1 MNRVLPSESDC
12 PCCSHTKV
20 LRAELGVVSARLDV
34 LKATAEGTRLFEN
47 RLTDMQMK
55 LNEMQQTL
63 QELQTDRDKTN
74 DISQTSRLEP
84 ANAIRHDTH
93 TKTSTGITQLP
104 DRSTENITAS
114 ADRQTQTD
122 LYSTEHKSGDS
133 LIENA
138 SSDSHSRH
146 ASAICNDQA
155 CSHRFEKEMTVIK
168 QPKRKVFLNED
179 SWILLARHENDIASL
194 ITGEVKGVVTVLL
207 IDISESMA
215 VGEAWVQTRTF
226 VKDYLKGLQDVRSQ
240 ERSSNLEDEY
250 VAIATF
256 GHETRLQIYLT
267 TDYDSATDFMDH
279 VRLGGPSPLYGG
291 LWLAMAGAL
300 SCEDGYHTINGILV
314 VPKIIVISDY
324 KPTET
329 LLLTGPDIFR
339 AEAIDESLTV
349 ILSALDSISKRNISV
364 FFVAVGDS
372 NQDFVNILRSIDKN
386 VYTYTDGRRLSRQ
399 YFLSTRAGTFD
410 IMSLMWDFRRR
421 HDMSSDDQ
429 ADMFTIRIESD
440 RRMTER
446 RERPDRR
453 TMYCESTSTTLPKIG
468 SRVRRGPDWP
478 MTDDHDGNGPGTVV
492 GHAEEVSKVWVG
504 WDKNNLFCFPQK
516 YGLHGLYE
524 IVVTEEQR
532 DLQPGEKI
540 AVGCKVKP
548 GRDGN
553 FQGFHEWNTGIV
565 IRVQPPKAHVRWDSG
580 SRGDY
585 SYGEDGKYEIEICT
599 LTKGEASASG
609 SPCLDASPSTDD
621 ATGVKPN
628 QKNKNN
634 K

>member
-1 MNRVLPSESDC
+1 MAEQVNLKSDIKEIKEVIRQLEAKFNRVLPNESAC
-12 PCCSHTKV
+12 PCSSHTNV
-20 LRAELGVVSARLDV
+20 LRAELGVVAARLDV
-34 LKATAEGTRLFEN
+34 LKATAEVTRQFEN
-47 RLTDMQMK
+47 KLKDMHIK

-63 QELQTDRDKTN
+63 HELQIDRDKTDDTSN
-74 DISQTSRLEP
+74 TSRSEP
-84 ANAIRHDTH
+84 VNAIRHDTH
-93 TKTSTGITQLP
+93 TRTSTGITQLT

-122 LYSTEHKSGDS
+122 LYSTEQISGNS

-138 SSDSHSRH
+138 SSDSHSRC
-146 ASAICNDQA
+146 ASAMCNDQA
-155 CSHRFEKEMTVIK
+155 CSNRFEK
-168 QPKRKVFLNED
+168 
-179 SWILLARHENDIASL
+179 ASL
-194 ITGEVKGVVTVLL
+194 ITGEVKGVVTVFL

-215 VGEAWVQTRTF
+215 AGEAWVQTRTF
-226 VKDYLKGLQDVRSQ
+226 VNDYLKGLQEVRSHDG
-240 ERSSNLEDEY
+240 SSSLIDEY
-250 VAIATF
+250 IAIATF
-256 GHETRLQIYLT
+256 GHETRLQLYLT
-267 TDYDSATDFMDH
+267 TGYDSVTDYMDH

-291 LWLAMAGAL
+291 LWLAMVGAL
-300 SCEDGYHTINGILV
+300 SCEDEYFTTNGILV

-329 LLLTGPDIFR
+329 LLLTGPDIPR
-339 AEAIDESLTV
+339 EEAIDESLTD

-372 NQDFVNILRSIDKN
+372 NQDFVNVLRSIDKN

-399 YFLSTRAGTFD
+399 YFLSTRAGTLD

-421 HDMSSDDQ
+421 PDMSSDDQ
-429 ADMFTIRIESD
+429 ADMFAIRIESD
-440 RRMTER
+440 RRMKEL

-453 TMYCESTSTTLPKIG
+453 TLYCESTSTILPKIG

-478 MTDDHDGNGPGTVV
+478 MTDDHDGNLPGTVV
-492 GHAEEVSKVWVG
+492 GHSEEVSKVWVS
-504 WDKNNLFCFPQK
+504 WDKDNVLCYSQK

-532 DLQPGEKI
+532 DLKPGENI

-548 GRDGN
+548 GRDGD

-585 SYGEDGKYEIEICT
+585 SYGEDGKYEIEICNLAT
-599 LTKGEASASG
+599 GEASASG
-609 SPCLDASPSTDD
+609 STCLDASPNTDD
-621 ATGVKPN
+621 ATGVKHK
-628 QKNKNN
+628 QKNKN
-634 K
+634 KK